1 MFDSG
6 LLIGD
11 GFSELR
17 IWLVEGV
24 GLRLNVALATV
35 LVCKGGLRTTSL
47 VKKNLYK

>member
-11 GFSELR
+11 GFFELR

-24 GLRLNVALATV
+24 GLRLKVYDFVECSDCWL
-35 LVCKGGLRTTSL
+35 
-47 VKKNLYK
+47 

>member
-24 GLRLNVALATV
+24 VLRLIMVYFV
-35 LVCKGGLRTTSL
+35 E
-47 VKKNLYK
+47 